1 MFPPATPDH
10 CEAVPP
16 AADIDIGLVPVK
28 VMLGPAVILA
38 VITGDAAALIV
49 IPLPAVKFVDIVGDA
64 AALIVIP
71 LPAVKFV
78 DIVGDAAALIEIP
91 LPAVKFVDIE
101 GDATALPV
109 VSDIPFP
116 AAILFVRLK

>member
-1 MFPPATPDH
+1 MLLPVVTH
-10 CEAVPP
+10 CDVPP

-28 VMLGPAVILA
+28 VMLVPAVILA
-38 VITGDAAALIV
+38 VITGDAAALIE
-49 IPLPAVKFVDIVGDA
+49 
-64 AALIVIP
+64 IP